1 MSCSRSEVSL
11 EQERYT
17 SVSPR
22 GLDGTI
28 PPRLLKRFAPLA
40 VDGFAPRESDLVA
53 SLGQKLFFDERLSKD
68 RKLACASCHDVAHGG
83 ADDRMPSRLPQDDLH
98 QRRSAPTVLNA
109 AGAFAQSW
117 DGRDGSVEDQAL
129 HPLLDAQ
136 AMGMKSGAAVVS
148 RLKEIA
154 GYEVLFKE
162 AFPDEPHPVR
172 PENIGRALGAYERK
186 LVTPGR
192 WDRFLAGEKT
202 ALTPHE
208 KEGLRTFLNVG
219 CMVCHTGPLVGG
231 TMFERAGVVEPWPN
245 QADPGRM
252 AVTKSEQD
260 RMMFK
265 VPTLRNVAR
274 TAPYF
279 HDASGADLPAAVRKM
294 AKHQLGIE
302 LSGREVD
309 AITAWLKAL
318 DGDLPAALAMKP
330 ALP

>member
-1 MSCSRSEVSL
+1 M
-11 EQERYT
+11 
-17 SVSPR
+17 
-22 GLDGTI
+22 
-28 PPRLLKRFAPLA
+28 
-40 VDGFAPRESDLVA
+40 
-53 SLGQKLFFDERLSKD
+53 
-68 RKLACASCHDVAHGG
+68 
-83 ADDRMPSRLPQDDLH
+83 
-98 QRRSAPTVLNA
+98 LNA